1 MTCLAT
7 NLNLGDALT
16 NSGSR
21 SSTAQRRKAQL
32 PFRKI
37 GRLWGDNPSLHNLF
51 LGNIPIRTSF
61 PKLSARLLHTEQH
74 KQKPLIMTK
83 KTTEQPV
90 NEQVNTPEAETN
102 AQPNAGEA
110 AANPEKAEAEAP
122 ETEKDPL
129 EAALEEL
136 AALKDKYLRQV
147 AEFDNYR
154 KRTLK
159 EKTDLILNGGE
170 KVLTALLPILDDLD
184 RAAEN
189 IEKSND
195 LDTLKEGVALILDKL
210 TKTLAAQGL
219 KKMETIGQPFDTDFH
234 EAVALIPAQEEA
246 QKNVV
251 IDCVQQGYQLNDKVL
266 RHAKVVVGQ

>member
-1 MTCLAT
+1 MT
-7 NLNLGDALT
+7 
-16 NSGSR
+16 
-21 SSTAQRRKAQL
+21 Q
-32 PFRKI
+32 
-37 GRLWGDNPSLHNLF
+37 
-51 LGNIPIRTSF
+51 
-61 PKLSARLLHTEQH
+61 
-74 KQKPLIMTK
+74 

-136 AALKDKYLRQV
+136 AVLKDKYLRQV

-195 LDTLKEGVALILDKL
+195 LETLKEGVALILDKL
-210 TKTLAAQGL
+210 TKSLAAQGL

>member
-1 MTCLAT
+1 
-7 NLNLGDALT
+7 
-16 NSGSR
+16 
-21 SSTAQRRKAQL
+21 
-32 PFRKI
+32 
-37 GRLWGDNPSLHNLF
+37 
-51 LGNIPIRTSF
+51 
-61 PKLSARLLHTEQH
+61 
-74 KQKPLIMTK
+74 MTK
-83 KTTEQPV
+83 ETTEQPV
-90 NEQVNTPEAETN
+90 NEQVNTPEAEPN

-129 EAALEEL
+129 EATLEEL
-136 AALKDKYLRQV
+136 AVLKDKYLRQV

>member
-1 MTCLAT
+1 
-7 NLNLGDALT
+7 
-16 NSGSR
+16 
-21 SSTAQRRKAQL
+21 
-32 PFRKI
+32 
-37 GRLWGDNPSLHNLF
+37 
-51 LGNIPIRTSF
+51 
-61 PKLSARLLHTEQH
+61 
-74 KQKPLIMTK
+74 MTK

-136 AALKDKYLRQV
+136 AVLKDKYLRQV

-170 KVLTALLPILDDLD
+170 KVPTALLPILDDLD